1 MKHYGLLIIEILY
14 KQECIFMGHK
24 ENNNIFV
31 TLGISDDALRE
42 NYDYYATDSKAI
54 DCLLDVMPEIV
65 NQNWKYLEPCAG
77 EGNLSDRFYELTNIK
92 MDTYDIIS
100 RRSDIIEGNYFNLD
114 FKDKYDCIITNFPY
128 KESTKNQKGFS
139 DFVVKALK
147 EVKNNGYVISFQK
160 LLQLESAIRYNK
172 IYSLYP
178 PKKIW
183 VFADRISCYRNN
195 DQTLKQGA
203 ICYCFC
209 VWKKEDNGFTG
220 PTELDW
226 IKYK

>member
-1 MKHYGLLIIEILY
+1 MSQETNKIL
-14 KQECIFMGHK
+14 MPLGV
-24 ENNNIFV
+24 NNKNN
-31 TLGISDDALRE
+31 RE
-42 NYDYYATDSKAI
+42 QYDYYATDSKAI
-54 DCLLDVMPEIV
+54 DCLLNVMPEII
-65 NQNWKYLEPCAG
+65 NTNWKYLEPCAG

-92 MDTYDIIS
+92 MDTYDLIS
-100 RRSDIIEGNYFNLD
+100 RREDIIQGNFFEMD
-114 FKDKYDCIITNFPY
+114 FRDKYDCIITNFPY
-128 KESTKNQKGFS
+128 KESTNKSKGFS
-139 DFVVKALK
+139 DFILK
-147 EVKNNGYVISFQK
+147 SLQEIKNNGYVISFQK

-183 VFADRISCYRNN
+183 VFADRINCYRNN
-195 DQTLKQGA
+195 DTSIKQGA

-209 VWKKEDNGFTG
+209 VWKKENNSFSG

>member
-1 MKHYGLLIIEILY
+1 MSQETNKIL
-14 KQECIFMGHK
+14 MPLGV
-24 ENNNIFV
+24 NNKNN
-31 TLGISDDALRE
+31 RE
-42 NYDYYATDSKAI
+42 QHDYYATDSKAI
-54 DCLLDVMPEIV
+54 DCLLNVMPEII
-65 NQNWKYLEPCAG
+65 NPNWRFLEPCAG

-92 MDTYDIIS
+92 MDTYDLIS
-100 RRSDIIEGNYFNLD
+100 RREDIIQGNFFEMD

-128 KESTKNQKGFS
+128 KESTNKSKGFS
-139 DFVVKALK
+139 DFILK
-147 EVKNNGYVISFQK
+147 SLREIKNNGYVISFQK

-183 VFADRISCYRNN
+183 VFANRISCYRNN
-195 DQTLKQGA
+195 DTSLKQGA

-209 VWKKEDNGFTG
+209 VWKKENNSFSG